1 MNKFV
6 AIVYTFVVIISTPLF
21 AQDDEHYI
29 RLIINEKTSLHQL
42 TKLISIDD
50 VVADTVYA
58 YCNAHQWNTLQK
70 MNFTIEELPH
80 PSSLYRHIM
89 ADSPDEMKTWDKY
102 PTYAAYLQMMKQYSI
117 NYPDICML
125 DTFGYSVN
133 GKQLLALKI
142 SNNVHQREDKPKF
155 FYTSTMHGDETV
167 GYVMLLRLAEYLLTN
182 YNDTT
187 AAGQRVSNIVNNI
200 ELWINPLANPDGS
213 YRLGDDT
220 TVNHARRYNAN
231 GADLNRDF
239 PDRIDDTVNTT
250 EGRQKETKA
259 MMEFCA
265 KNRFNLSA
273 NFHGGAQVVN
283 YPYDNGTPSGTY
295 SLCPEDAWF
304 IHLSRIYATPNPDI
318 MNGGFT
324 NGITNGCEWYAI
336 FGGRQDWMYHW
347 YGGRETTIELSN
359 IKNPAG
365 STLPQKWE
373 NNKESLLAYIEESLK
388 GIRGIVTDGQNNHPL
403 RAKIEVQSIPSSPV
417 FSDSA
422 VGDYHRFILPG
433 TYNLIISAAGYF
445 PDTVANV
452 VVTDTAVTYLNIAL
466 QQNTVF
472 VPNELRVQQH
482 EFSVL
487 QNYQNPFNPT
497 TAIGFSLLAVGNVSL
512 KVYNILGQEVA
523 VLLNN
528 ETMEAGKHSISFDAS
543 NLAGGVYLYRLTTE
557 STSQAQKMIITK

>member
-265 KNRFNLSA
+265 KHRFNLSA

-487 QNYQNPFNPT
+487 QNYPNPFNPT